1 MIMITMNTMIMIIM
15 TMIYYL
21 AMAPITPPTSSFLNL
36 NLASIRLRREI
47 KSAKTWKKYSI
58 TFPHLPIGPKKNG
71 PGAGAGA
78 GAGAELTIDSS
89 SRRASFKKAIV
100 FF

>member
-1 MIMITMNTMIMIIM
+1 MEQTMIMITMNTMIMIIM

-58 TFPHLPIGPKKNG
+58 TFSPFLTCQL
-71 PGAGAGA
+71 AQRRMVQ
-78 GAGAELTIDSS
+78 ELEQELELELEQS
-89 SRRASFKKAIV
+89 
-100 FF
+100 